1 MRKNAGEGIMEEK
14 KRILIIDDNRAL
26 VLAAERVL
34 QKNGY
39 DVLTAFDGLKGLEK
53 ARAEKPD
60 LILLD
65 ISMPLMDGYEVCH
78 NLKSDPDMARIPV
91 IILSAKGEIDERK
104 TASAVGLKEVYT
116 AYDLGAN
123 NFLTKPVAAD
133 DLLNAVRNEF
143 SFSSLLNEK

>member
-1 MRKNAGEGIMEEK
+1 MTGKGDNRMEAK

-34 QKNGY
+34 QKNGF
-39 DVLTAFDGLKGLEK
+39 DVLTASDGLEGLGK

-65 ISMPLMDGYEVCH
+65 INMPVMDGYEVCH
-78 NLKSDPDMARIPV
+78 KLKSDPDMARIPV
-91 IILSAKGEIDERK
+91 IILSAKGEIDEKK

-123 NFLTKPVAAD
+123 NFLTKPVTAD
-133 DLLNAVRNEF
+133 DLLDAVRNEF
-143 SFSSLLNEK
+143 SFSSFLSEQ

>member
-1 MRKNAGEGIMEEK
+1 MEAK

-34 QKNGY
+34 QKNGF

-53 ARAEKPD
+53 ARTEKPD

-65 ISMPLMDGYEVCH
+65 ISMPVMDGYEVCH
-78 NLKSDPDMARIPV
+78 KLKSDPDMARTPV
-91 IILSAKGEIDERK
+91 IILSAKGEIDEKK
-104 TASAVGLKEVYT
+104 TASVVGLKEVYT

-133 DLLNAVRNEF
+133 DLLDAVRNEF
-143 SFSSLLNEK
+143 SFSSLLSEK

>member
-1 MRKNAGEGIMEEK
+1 MEAK

-34 QKNGY
+34 QKNGF
-39 DVLTAFDGLKGLEK
+39 DVLTASDGLKGLEK

-65 ISMPLMDGYEVCH
+65 INMPVMDGYEVCH
-78 NLKSDPDMARIPV
+78 KLKSDPDMARIPV
-91 IILSAKGEIDERK
+91 IILSAKGEIDEKK

-133 DLLNAVRNEF
+133 DLLDAVRNEF
-143 SFSSLLNEK
+143 AFSSLLSEK

>member
-1 MRKNAGEGIMEEK
+1 MEAK

-34 QKNGY
+34 EKNGF
-39 DVLTAFDGLKGLEK
+39 DVLIASDGLEGLEK

-65 ISMPLMDGYEVCH
+65 INMPVMDGYEVCQK
-78 NLKSDPDMARIPV
+78 LKSDPDMARIPV
-91 IILSAKGEIDERK
+91 IILSARGEIDEKK

-123 NFLTKPVAAD
+123 NFLTKPVSAD
-133 DLLNAVRNEF
+133 DLLGAVRNEF
-143 SFSSLLNEK
+143 AFSSLINEK